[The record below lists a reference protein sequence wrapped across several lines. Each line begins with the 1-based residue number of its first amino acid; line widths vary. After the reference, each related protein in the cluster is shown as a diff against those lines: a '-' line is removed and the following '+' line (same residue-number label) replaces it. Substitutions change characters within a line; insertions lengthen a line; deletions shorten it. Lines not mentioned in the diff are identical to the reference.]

1 MILQSNI
8 EHLTGGCAE
17 VPRLIVNTT
26 TRGVPTR
33 PQPIKIVVYPGRRG
47 VGNVSAK
54 LKKENPMEQK
64 QYRTNS
70 IYSTFTINNTSP

>member
-1 MILQSNI
+1 MTLQSNL
-8 EHLTGGCAE
+8 EHVTGGCAE
-17 VPRLIVNTT
+17 VPRLIVDAT

-33 PQPIKIVVYPGRRG
+33 PQLIKIVVYPGRRG
-47 VGNVSAK
+47 VGNVRAK

>member
-54 LKKENPMEQK
+54 C
-64 QYRTNS
+64 
-70 IYSTFTINNTSP
+70 